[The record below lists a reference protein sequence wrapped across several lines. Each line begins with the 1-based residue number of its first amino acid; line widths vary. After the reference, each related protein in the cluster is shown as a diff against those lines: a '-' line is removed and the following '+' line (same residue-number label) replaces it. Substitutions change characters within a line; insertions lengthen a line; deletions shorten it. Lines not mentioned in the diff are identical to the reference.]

1 MLGFTFL
8 ILVMTKISTCVLIDS
23 VVGPDN
29 RRQKRIEIDIQKDVI
44 EQVCSTHTGKN
55 NSGFFMLKNPQ

>member
-1 MLGFTFL
+1 
-8 ILVMTKISTCVLIDS
+8 MTKISTCVLIDS